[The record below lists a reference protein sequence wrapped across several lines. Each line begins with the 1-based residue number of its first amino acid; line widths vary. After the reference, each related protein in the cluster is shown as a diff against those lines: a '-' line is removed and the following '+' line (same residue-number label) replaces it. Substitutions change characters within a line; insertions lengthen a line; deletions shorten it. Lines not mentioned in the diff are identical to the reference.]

1 MIETKIELVK
11 TVVLKRTPPGD
22 RWVSV
27 SYPSDTVFQSLTDAL
42 EYHYQKSGET
52 EYFISARSGTVEVVG
67 EKEVKV
73 EKPITKYSL
82 YGEE

>member
-52 EYFISARSGTVEVVG
+52 EYFISARNGTVEVVG